1 MPDEPTELAVGES
14 LLLSEEGDDLR
25 VETTRAE
32 EHLFTTTYRDAET
45 GTLRL
50 ALQVDITTGS
60 TAIDPRS
67 YDADFWTLVVAGIPR
82 PDLDLQA
89 ALASVSEP
97 GVEVKTERRELHVY
111 ADEDGPP
118 TAAP

>member
-14 LLLSEEGDDLR
+14 FVTSEEGDDLR
-25 VETTRAE
+25 VETTRTE

-50 ALQVDITTGS
+50 ALQVDITTGA

-67 YDADFWTLVVAGIPR
+67 YDGDFWTLVVEGLPR
-82 PDLDLQA
+82 PDLSLRS
-89 ALASVSEP
+89 ALTSVNDP
-97 GVEVKTERRELHVY
+97 GIEVDTERRELHVQP
-111 ADEDGPP
+111 DEE
-118 TAAP
+118 

>member
-14 LLLSEEGDDLR
+14 LVLSEDDDDLR
-25 VETTRAE
+25 VETTRSE

-50 ALQVDITTGS
+50 ALQVDVTTGT

-67 YDADFWTLVVAGIPR
+67 YDADFWTLVVRGSPR
-82 PDLDLQA
+82 QA
-89 ALASVSEP
+89 LGLNEALSLFDDP
-97 GVEVKTERRELHVY
+97 GVEVKPERQELHVY
-111 ADEDGPP
+111 AEDD
-118 TAAP
+118 